1 MAILLQKQDAET
13 ATDIPQGGA
22 SLANAEYTIKYF
34 SVQMDINP
42 EENGITPIKQWVF
55 KTDEQ
60 GFSYFA
66 AEWKVSGDD
75 FYYLNADPTLP
86 IGTITI
92 QETKAP
98 EGYLLNPEIFV
109 RKITTDG
116 TNQFVSTYNAPV
128 VPEQVMKGSVELYK
142 RDSES
147 GNLLAG
153 AVYGIYFAGNEVGR
167 LTTDQNGYAK
177 SDLLPY
183 GDYVLQEITAPA
195 GYVLDKTQHQFKIA
209 DDGAVV
215 TITAT
220 DKNQMGQITG
230 TKLGEVLTGSDF
242 RLTEHGMMYAPIYEQ
257 QGLPDA
263 VFEVYA
269 KTDITTPDGTV
280 KYTAGQLVDTV
291 KTDATGK
298 FVTKPLYLGT
308 YVIREQTAPDGYV
321 LDAAEHEVTLTY
333 GGQNADVILSSVS
346 VQNERQRVKITLKK
360 DMEENAIY
368 PNPEAYKDVQFGLYT
383 AEDIIAIDGTVA
395 LEANS
400 LLEIITLDDTLTG
413 TTTMDLPIG
422 SYYLQEIATNE
433 AYILDDTRYP
443 IEFVY
448 AGQDIPI
455 VEVVANDGKV
465 ISNNLIKGRVE
476 LYKES
481 DFPLDIINQGFLNRR
496 LANAEYGI
504 YTVDGVEVG
513 RLLTDLT
520 GYAISEL
527 LPYGQYY
534 LKEIAAPYGYGLN
547 DTEYPFTI
555 SENLQVITIT
565 ATDTPKIGKIVPT
578 YNADGGSNAMSA
590 TPQTGD
596 SSMTTYIACAVLTS
610 GFIALAVL
618 VMCGCRK
625 KL

>member
-1 MAILLQKQDAET
+1 MP
-13 ATDIPQGGA
+13 IPKNKGFAPTRQWIFRT
-22 SLANAEYTIKYF
+22 N
-34 SVQMDINP
+34 
-42 EENGITPIKQWVF
+42 EN
-55 KTDEQ
+55 

-66 AEWKVSGDD
+66 TEWKVSGDN
-75 FYYLNADPTLP
+75 FYYNSTNNPTLP
-86 IGTITI
+86 LGTITI

-109 RKITTDG
+109 RQITSDG
-116 TNQFVSTYNAPV
+116 TAESVNTYNAPV

-177 SDLLPY
+177 SGLLPY

-195 GYVLDKTQHQFKIA
+195 GHVLDKTQHQFKIA

-230 TKLGEVLTGSDF
+230 TKLGEVLTGGDF

-257 QGLPDA
+257 QGLPGA

-269 KTDITTPDGTV
+269 KTDIVTPDGTV
-280 KYTAGQLVDTV
+280 KYTAGQLVNTV
-291 KTDATGK
+291 TTDGTGQ
-298 FVTKPLYLGT
+298 FTTKQLYLGS
-308 YVIREQTAPDGYV
+308 YVLREITAPTGYV
-321 LDAAEHEVTLTY
+321 LDTAEHEVTLTY
-333 GGQNADVILSSVS
+333 GGQTVEVITSAISL
-346 VQNERQRVKITLKK
+346 QNERQKVQIILKK
-360 DMEENAIY
+360 EMEENIIY
-368 PNPEAYKDVQFGLYT
+368 PNPEAYKDVQFGLFA
-383 AEDIIAIDGTVA
+383 AEDILAVDGSIA
-395 LEANS
+395 LEKDS
-400 LLEIITLDDTLTG
+400 LLEVITLDDTLTG

-422 SYYLQEIATNE
+422 SYYLQELATNE
-433 AYILDDTRYP
+433 AYVLDETQYP
-443 IEFVY
+443 VAFSY
-448 AGQDIPI
+448 AGQNIAT
-455 VEVVANDGKV
+455 VEIVANNGKV

-476 LYKES
+476 IYKES
-481 DFPLDIINQGFLNRR
+481 DFPLDILNQGFLNRR

-520 GYAISEL
+520 GYDISEL

-534 LKEIAAPYGYGLN
+534 LREITPPYGYELS
-547 DTEYPFTI
+547 DTEYPFEI
-555 SENLQVITIT
+555 NQNLQVITIT
-565 ATDTPKIGKIVPT
+565 ATDPPKIGRILAT
-578 YNADGGSNAMSA
+578 YTADGGSDAMNA

-596 SSMTTYIACAVLTS
+596 SPIAPYITCAFLAS
-610 GFIALAVL
+610 GLIALAVL
-618 VMCGCRK
+618 AIQTK
-625 KL
+625 KKKQ